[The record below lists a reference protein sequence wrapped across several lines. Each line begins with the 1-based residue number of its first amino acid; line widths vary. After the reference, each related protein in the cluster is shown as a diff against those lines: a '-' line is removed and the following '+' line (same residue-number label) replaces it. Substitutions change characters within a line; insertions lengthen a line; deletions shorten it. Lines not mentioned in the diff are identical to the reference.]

1 MSLRFD
7 QTRYDM
13 TGYCVFCNIVRGIM
27 PVEDLQDG
35 GRAVPSFVP
44 LNPVTKGHRL
54 FVPNVHVAN
63 ALEDPEITGKAFA
76 AASKWA
82 GKNGLTDFNLIVNN
96 GHHATQTIPHLHV
109 HLVPRTANDGLV
121 LPWTNQEK
129 SHD

>member
-1 MSLRFD
+1 MSLRFN
-7 QTRYDM
+7 QTHYDV
-13 TGYCVFCNIVRGIM
+13 TGRCIFCDILRRLA
-27 PVEDLQDG
+27 PVEDLQDENLS
-35 GRAVPSFVP
+35 VPSFVP

-54 FVPNVHVAN
+54 FVPNVHVVN
-63 ALEDPEITGKAFA
+63 ALEYPGITGVVFT

-96 GHHATQTIPHLHV
+96 GHHAAQSVFHLHV

-129 SHD
+129 S